1 MNAQDAFQAGGR
13 AHLSGDYPSAERLY
27 RLALD
32 QDPGLVDCQLNLG
45 ILLRNTGRPREARPV
60 QEASL
65 VLAPDRADLQ
75 WALGLTLLT
84 LGDYAAGWPFYE
96 RRSDIFRTSRPNLPV
111 PKWAGEP
118 LAGKRIAVFPEQ
130 GVGDAIQFARFL
142 PLLVDQGGRVLL
154 LCKPSLTPLVA
165 GAFAGVE
172 TQSLAGQIDLG
183 EIDYWVSMLSL
194 PYRLGITLET
204 LPSRPYLRAPAPRP
218 PHSERLRVGLMTSGN
233 ANHENDARR
242 SLDPEAAR
250 RLRDLPD
257 VDIVSLHPEDS
268 GAGDFAQTADIIAG
282 LDLVISVDTSVGH
295 LAGAM
300 GKRTFLLVP
309 GVGADWRWMTE
320 RTDSPWYPHHRLF
333 RGAADGGWS
342 PVIDE
347 VAKAVADLCTSTLT
361 KGPPPPT

>member
-13 AHLSGDYPSAERLY
+13 AHLSGDYSGAERLY

-32 QDPGLVDCQLNLG
+32 QDPQLVDCRLNLG
-45 ILLRNTGRPREARPV
+45 ILLRNAGRPQEARPV
-60 QEASL
+60 LEAGL
-65 VLAPDRADLQ
+65 ALAPDRVDLQ

-84 LGDYAAGWPFYE
+84 LGDYAAGWPYYE
-96 RRSDIFRTSRPNLPV
+96 RRREVFGTSRPNLPV
-111 PKWAGEP
+111 PEWSGEP
-118 LAGKRIAVFPEQ
+118 LTGKRIAIFPEQ

-142 PLLVDQGGRVLL
+142 SPLVEQGARVLL
-154 LCKPSLTPLVA
+154 LCKPSLTPLLT

-172 TQSLAGQIDLG
+172 TQSFAGKIDLG
-183 EIDYWVSMLSL
+183 EIDCWVSMLSL
-194 PYRLGITLET
+194 PYRLGVTLET
-204 LPSRPYLRAPAPRP
+204 LPSQTYLRAPAPQP
-218 PHSERLRVGLMTSGN
+218 PRRARLRVGLTTSGN

-250 RLRDLPD
+250 RLRDLPE
-257 VDIVSLHPEDS
+257 VEIVSLHPEDS
-268 GAGDFAQTADIIAG
+268 GATDFAQTADIITS

-300 GKRTFLLVP
+300 GKPTFLLVP
-309 GVGADWRWMTE
+309 GLGVDWRWMTE
-320 RTDSPWYPHHRLF
+320 RSDSPWYPNHRLF
-333 RGAADGGWS
+333 RGAAGGGWS

-347 VAKAVADLCTSTLT
+347 VAKAVADLRTSTLT